1 MCFKIEDLFKYN
13 EEWVAKK
20 LAMDENFFD
29 KLVEGQS
36 PQVLYIGCSDSR
48 VTAENIFGARPG
60 DLFVHRN
67 IANMVVEGD
76 TNCMS
81 VLTYAL
87 DHLKVKHVIVV
98 GHYHCGGIEAAMAP
112 GDLGVLNA
120 WLVNIRNVYR
130 LHQEELDA
138 IEDDHLRNGRLV
150 ELNVV
155 EQCINITK
163 TAVFQR
169 ARIERNV
176 ELHAWVFDFHTGKVI
191 DLEYDIEKFWKLAE
205 PIYRLIDKV

>member
-1 MCFKIEDLFKYN
+1 MSVKIEDLFKYN
-13 EEWVAKK
+13 QEWVNKK
-20 LAMDENFFD
+20 LNLDPDFFD
-29 KLVEGQS
+29 KLSEEQS
-36 PQVLYIGCSDSR
+36 PEVLYIGCSDSR
-48 VTAENIFGARPG
+48 VTAENIIGARPG

-67 IANMVVEGD
+67 VANLVVEGD
-76 TNCMS
+76 INGMS
-81 VLTYAL
+81 VITYAL
-87 DHLKVKHVIVV
+87 DHLKVKHIIVV

-120 WLVNIRNVYR
+120 WLVHIRNVYR
-130 LHQEELDA
+130 LHQQELDA

-169 ARIERNV
+169 ARKEYGV
-176 ELHAWVFDFHTGKVI
+176 EIHSWVFDIHTGKII
-191 DLEYDIEKFWKLAE
+191 DLEYDIEKYWKLAE
-205 PIYRLIDKV
+205 PIYRLIS